1 MIKKI
6 FITGATGCVGSYVI
20 EQLRDIPNLELHLL
34 VRDANRIQ
42 FDYKKYPSIIAH
54 VGNLEK
60 IEVFKDLLSEMTHI
74 MHIATDWSD
83 SSYARK
89 LNLDKTHE
97 MFDYTDPN
105 VLEKIVYFSTASI
118 LGPGNKAIEEAGKY
132 GQGYVKS
139 KYRAYIHLKETE
151 YKDKIVTVF
160 PTLVFGGDDTHPFS
174 HINKGVHPN
183 ISFLKWLRFIYVD
196 GAFHFL
202 HSKDIAAVS
211 NYLLLNDTDKQEYAL
226 GNPSVT
232 AKQAI
237 ETLCNTFGIPILFR
251 LKITAGFVFTLA
263 KIFRIVIGPWERH
276 CINNPYMVYDTVT
289 PETFG
294 LKTAFPTLKSVLE
307 NIKAV
312 GPRKKK

>member
-1 MIKKI
+1 MTQKV

-20 EQLRDIPNLELHLL
+20 EQLRDNPDVELHLL
-34 VRDANRIQ
+34 VRDPKRIQ
-42 FDYKKYPSIIAH
+42 FDYTKYPNIIPH

-60 IEVFKDLLSEMTHI
+60 IEELKDVLADMTHI

-97 MFDYTDPN
+97 MFDYTDPDK
-105 VLEKIVYFSTASI
+105 LKKIIYFSTASI

-139 KYRAYIHLKETE
+139 KYRAYIHLKETP
-151 YKDKIVTVF
+151 YSDKIVTVF

-183 ISFLKWLRFIYVD
+183 LSFLKWLRFVYVD

-202 HSKDIAAVS
+202 HSKDIAQVS
-211 NYLLLNDTDKQEYAL
+211 NYLLLNDTDNNEYVL
-226 GNPSVT
+226 GNASVT
-232 AKQAI
+232 AKEAI
-237 ETLCNTFGIPILFR
+237 ETLCRVFGIKMLFR
-251 LKITAGFVFTLA
+251 LKITAGFVFGLA

-276 CINNPYMVYDTVT
+276 CINNPYMVYDTVN
-289 PETFG
+289 PDTFG
-294 LKTAFPTLKSVLE
+294 LKTAFPTLRSVLE
-307 NIKAV
+307 NIKEV